1 MGRDIYFCPV
11 NEKAWIQTNM
21 TASVIILHIVA
32 AALEA
37 VMKGESDD
45 AVFASAH
52 ACWIDIFVRKNTYQN
67 YVKLPKSPSSYDRL
81 FGEMRKCD
89 GISIPESQPY
99 TMAQLNR
106 AWEAGRKLLEVA
118 EVAKV
123 IDDYTGLV
131 TMFDFDLMNF
141 RMKTI
146 KFRSDSPIL
155 WLHGGNTSKPGY
167 LLIGDY

>member
-1 MGRDIYFCPV
+1 MGREIYFWPV
-11 NEKAWIQTNM
+11 NEKGWIQTNM
-21 TASVIILHIVA
+21 TASVINLHIVA

-37 VMKGESDD
+37 VMKGESDNV
-45 AVFASAH
+45 VFAAAH
-52 ACWIDIFVRKNTYQN
+52 ACWMDIFVRENTYQN
-67 YVKLPKSPSSYDRL
+67 YVKLPKSPSSYYRL
-81 FGEMRKCD
+81 FVETHECD

-146 KFRSDSPIL
+146 KFRSDSPVQ
-155 WLHGGNTSKPGY
+155 WLLGGNTSKPGY